1 MVSIMGFLMYSWI
14 LLPLLTAD
22 EKYGGNADGQP
33 CVFPFAYKDK
43 IFYSCTNKDEESGR
57 FWCATTGSYNKIKK
71 WSYCADTRLHA
82 NHVGSCVFPFIYKGK
97 CFSSCTTAGTSGGK
111 LWCSLTSNYDINPK
125 WTYCDPSE
133 HHPCHFPFIYKG
145 KSYSACTRDGD
156 GDGQLWCATTANYD
170 TDVKWKACSQEEYE
184 GNSKGQACVF
194 PFTYRNRTFYS
205 CTNENTEDGRFW
217 CATTGNY
224 DKDKKWSY
232 CADTRQHE
240 VNMGPCIFPFIFGG
254 KTYSSCTTTG
264 ASTGKLWCSLSSNY
278 DMDPKWTYCDA
289 SEHHPCHFPFIYKG
303 KSYSAC
309 TRDGDG
315 DGQLWCAT
323 TANYDT
329 DVKWKACSQEEYEGN
344 SKGQACVFPF
354 AYRNRTFYS
363 CTNEN
368 TEDGR
373 FWCATTGNYDKD
385 KKWSYCADTRQH
397 EVNMGPCIFPF
408 IFGGKTYSSCTT
420 TGASTGK
427 LWCSLSSNYD
437 MDPKWT
443 YCDASEHHPC
453 HFPFIYKG
461 KSYSACTRDGDGD
474 GQLWCATTANYDTD
488 VKWKACSQE
497 EYEGNSKGQAC
508 VFPFAYRN
516 RTFYSCTNENTEDG
530 RFWCATTGNYDKD
543 KKWSYCADTRQH
555 EVNMGPCIFPFIF
568 GGKTYSSC
576 TTTGASTG
584 KLWCSLSSN
593 YDMDPKWT
601 YCDASEP
608 SPCHFPF
615 IFKGKSYS
623 ACTKDGAGDGQLWCA
638 TTADYDKDRKWKACA
653 LQEYEGNSNGQTC
666 VFPFI
671 YKNRIFYTCTNED
684 TKDGRFWCA
693 NTGNYDEDKKWSY
706 CADTR
711 LDSSPT
717 GPCVFP
723 FIFKGKTY
731 LSCTTDETP
740 IEQPWCSLTGN
751 YDVNPKRTYCETSG
765 VPQHSSDDHEDLPVT
780 SDILG

>member
-601 YCDASEP
+601 YCDAS
-608 SPCHFPF
+608 
-615 IFKGKSYS
+615 
-623 ACTKDGAGDGQLWCA
+623 ACWEVPILRRLHQGRGPVANGGGQCS
-638 TTADYDKDRKWKACA
+638 
-653 LQEYEGNSNGQTC
+653 G
-666 VFPFI
+666 
-671 YKNRIFYTCTNED
+671 
-684 TKDGRFWCA
+684 
-693 NTGNYDEDKKWSY
+693 
-706 CADTR
+706 
-711 LDSSPT
+711 
-717 GPCVFP
+717 GP
-723 FIFKGKTY
+723 
-731 LSCTTDETP
+731 
-740 IEQPWCSLTGN
+740 
-751 YDVNPKRTYCETSG
+751 TSG
-765 VPQHSSDDHEDLPVT
+765 GVRRGIARIRVSPPRGRKAIAPSMMDG
-780 SDILG
+780 IG

>member
-601 YCDASEP
+601 YCDASASLVLP
-608 SPCHFPF
+608 APCQTLPPQNPARATFP
-615 IFKGKSYS
+615 SYS
-623 ACTKDGAGDGQLWCA
+623 RG
-638 TTADYDKDRKWKACA
+638 
-653 LQEYEGNSNGQTC
+653 
-666 VFPFI
+666 
-671 YKNRIFYTCTNED
+671 
-684 TKDGRFWCA
+684 
-693 NTGNYDEDKKWSY
+693 
-706 CADTR
+706 
-711 LDSSPT
+711 SPT
-717 GPCVFP
+717 QHAPKMELETDNCGVLQRLTMTR
-723 FIFKGKTY
+723 IVNGRRVLFKSMKATRMARPAFSPSSIRTGYSTPAPMKTPRMG
-731 LSCTTDETP
+731 D
-740 IEQPWCSLTGN
+740 
-751 YDVNPKRTYCETSG
+751 SG
-765 VPQHSSDDHEDLPVT
+765 VPTLGTTMRIRSGATVLIQDSIPVLQGRVFSLSSSKERHIYLAPQMRHPLSNPGV
-780 SDILG
+780 L